1 LELGLFAAES
11 EQCSD
16 AKKNELGFSKNRS
29 QSSTKGNY
37 RENARSS
44 DNNSKGT
51 LICLGQ

>member
-1 LELGLFAAES
+1 MGLFVAES

-16 AKKNELGFSKNRS
+16 AKKNELRISKNGS

-37 RENARSS
+37 IENARIS

-51 LICLGQ
+51 LICIGQ